1 MTFQMFKNNKL
12 YLVSILI
19 VIIVTSCATS
29 REVRLAEQLS
39 KAGNW
44 DAAALAYQ
52 EAIKRTRRIGS

>member
-1 MTFQMFKNNKL
+1 MKHKGKVFLSLSF
-12 YLVSILI
+12 
-19 VIIVTSCATS
+19 IIIFTISCATS
-29 REVRLAEQLS
+29 KEARLGEQLS